1 MFLLL
6 LRLPA
11 CPPACNLGACYGS
24 DHMVTRLPHPCPNLP
39 ACLIAQCCQRG
50 ARRRVCARLWLHWRQ
65 CHAGGGGGD
74 GSQGAGHGLIPCAG
88 LLLAADC
95 CWQSGPQADAR
106 RRSIARP
113 ASHATCLSCWR
124 YLCCCCHPCSY
135 ARSVIGLMPR
145 LSRGGGREQKPSS
158 SPAGLRGA
166 GASSAVPPVYSLL
179 CLASA
184 RPRTQPPPISDLPA
198 QRQPK
203 KHSPR
208 PHTRHGSA
216 VPRFRQPAS
225 GRRPGG
231 FLQPLLHWCVGKR
244 QRQRGQERLGD
255 GIAAG
260 PDASAQ
266 PCLP

>member
-1 MFLLL
+1 MAGAGRGAPARRAGLLAL
-6 LRLPA
+6 IQLHAACLPAACLAPAACPPCPPCRRTNARRSGGYRRWVWRPAALTAARRCRCPGGGCATPSSGARQAGRLAGWQATRCSCSCCGCPPA
-11 CPPACNLGACYGS
+11 CPPACDLGACYGS

-39 ACLIAQCCQRG
+39 ACLIAQCRQRG

-135 ARSVIGLMPR
+135 AQV
-145 LSRGGGREQKPSS
+145 
-158 SPAGLRGA
+158 
-166 GASSAVPPVYSLL
+166 
-179 CLASA
+179 
-184 RPRTQPPPISDLPA
+184 
-198 QRQPK
+198 
-203 KHSPR
+203 
-208 PHTRHGSA
+208 
-216 VPRFRQPAS
+216 
-225 GRRPGG
+225 
-231 FLQPLLHWCVGKR
+231 
-244 QRQRGQERLGD
+244 
-255 GIAAG
+255 
-260 PDASAQ
+260 
-266 PCLP
+266 